1 MSGLLMTLWR
11 SCLVCALVALF
22 PAAAADEPN
31 EAQPLPVPLV
41 FPEPLQTRAVLAA
54 GYGEP
59 ARLASGAWISSDGK
73 SVAFFTQQSSAR
85 ELSARSLVVKDVDS
99 NAVIY
104 EKVLF
109 AEEESAE
116 LSGPDLERLVRAR
129 AWEARSYLRQS
140 KWKPLPYQELPHS
153 ETEFMSDACFSKQL
167 RPKRTMSVGDLKI
180 SYQEPRVQ
188 IWRRGKRVLD
198 RRFPSWRVKWEFC
211 EKANPSWLQGA
222 FVSHEQGV
230 VLLELN
236 FCGVDLCPEP
246 PLAFHVLRLPRT
258 TPRAEVPPTG
268 QVATL
273 PTAPFVGYEQE
284 GYVKQSLYALN
295 FPAISED
302 GTLVALA
309 EVSEGGK
316 RREPNLLL
324 TVRRVQTQELVWK
337 LPVLESRQQE
347 EAEVLR
353 RIHEANAWLGKT
365 SWVPLE
371 EQPLQ
376 PMVTASCQE
385 APAQELKLPALDLTF
400 HQGHLVLK
408 RGEGTAP
415 LELSL
420 ASPAGEACQAASRT
434 FLDAVYVDRP
444 RGVALLRLSTCHSE
458 SCPRQDTWYHAL
470 SLR

>member
-1 MSGLLMTLWR
+1 MNALPSALWR
-11 SCLVCALVALF
+11 LSLACALVWLS
-22 PAAAADEPN
+22 PAAAAEERS
-31 EAQPLPVPLV
+31 EAPPAPVPLV
-41 FPEPLQTRAVLAA
+41 FPEPLQSRAVLAT
-54 GYGEP
+54 GYGDP
-59 ARLASGAWISSDGK
+59 TRLAYGAWLSSDSK

-85 ELSARSLVVKDVDS
+85 ELSARALVVKDVDTD
-99 NAVIY
+99 AVTY

-109 AEEESAE
+109 TEEESAE
-116 LSGPDLERLVRAR
+116 LSGPDLERLARAR
-129 AWEARSYLRQS
+129 AWEARSYLQQR
-140 KWKPLPYQELPHS
+140 KWKPLLYQELTHS
-153 ETEFMSDACFSKQL
+153 ETEFISDACFSRQL
-167 RPKRTMSVGDLKI
+167 RPRRTMSVGDLKI

-188 IWRRGKRVLD
+188 IWRRGRRVLD
-198 RRFPSWRVKWEFC
+198 RRFPSWRMKWEYC

-222 FVSHEQGV
+222 FVSHEHGV

-258 TPRAEVPPTG
+258 RPRAEAPPAG
-268 QVATL
+268 QVAAL
-273 PTAPFVGYEQE
+273 PTAPFVGYERE
-284 GYVKQSLYALN
+284 GYVERSLYALN
-295 FPAISED
+295 FPAVSED

-309 EVSEGGK
+309 GVSEGGK

-337 LPVLESRQQE
+337 LPVLEPRQQE

-353 RIHEANAWLGKT
+353 RIHEANAWLGGT
-365 SWVPLE
+365 SWLPLE

-385 APAQELKLPALDLTF
+385 APAQEVKLPGLELTF
-400 HQGHLVLK
+400 NQGHLTLK

-420 ASPAGEACQAASRT
+420 AAPSAEACQAVSRT
-434 FLDAVYVDRP
+434 FLDAVYVNRP
-444 RGVALLRLSTCHSE
+444 RGVVLLRLSTCHSE
-458 SCPRQDTWYHAL
+458 SCPRQDVWYHAL